1 MSLAIHPC
9 DAETVVQNTCELRLA
24 VLAPRPQT
32 LEACGLS
39 ERFLADL
46 IAKHLHTAGTLTL
59 AELAERVALSGP
71 IIEKVLHFMRR
82 EARVEIKPRLDGHG
96 TLPYALTEHGRNTAL
111 DAFMRSGYVGPA
123 PVPLK
128 DYNELVAKQSVHDRR
143 VNRASVRRALQGME
157 ISEQAADQFGISIN
171 SGRPIFIYGPAGTG
185 KSYTTQK
192 LSSLFR
198 EVILIPHAVAID
210 ETVVE
215 VFDPILH
222 QTVRLEREQSLML
235 EEGHDPRYAACE
247 RPVII
252 TGGELTLDLLDV
264 RFESTTRQYEAPLQ
278 LKANNGMFVIDDLGR
293 QKVAP
298 DALFNRWI
306 VPMNEKRDFHAL
318 GSGRHFVTPFD
329 VVLVFSS
336 NLHPLDLAD
345 EAFLRRIGHKIYC
358 GYISPDTYER
368 IWASICEK
376 ERIKFDPE
384 LVHYVI
390 NELHGRDDK
399 PLLPCHPKDLIGI
412 AMDKA
417 RFTGAGNEL
426 TEELLDWAWDTYF
439 VSMEREAG
447 MKRVG
452 AAQQGVE
459 HG

>member
-1 MSLAIHPC
+1 MSLAIHPS
-9 DAETVVQNTCELRLA
+9 AAQSIPENTCESRLA
-24 VLAPRPQT
+24 ALAPRPQS
-32 LEACGLS
+32 LEAAGLN

-46 IAKHLHTAGTLTL
+46 IAKHLHSAGTLTL
-59 AELAERVALSGP
+59 AELTERVALTGP
-71 IIEKVLHFMRR
+71 VLEKVLHFMRR
-82 EARVEIKPRLDGHG
+82 EARVEVKPRIDGHG
-96 TLPYALTEHGRNTAL
+96 TLPYALTEHGRSTAL
-111 DAFMRSGYVGPA
+111 DALMRSGYIGPA
-123 PVPLK
+123 PVPLEA
-128 DYNELVAKQSVHDRR
+128 YNEMVRRQSVHGRQIDPQ
-143 VNRASVRRALQGME
+143 AVRKALEGME
-157 ISEQAADQFGISIN
+157 ISEDAADQFGISIN

-185 KSYTTQK
+185 KTYTTQK
-192 LSSLFR
+192 LAQLFR
-198 EVILIPHAVAID
+198 EVVLIPHAVAVD

-222 QTVRLEREQSLML
+222 QSVKLDSDDKLML
-235 EEGHDPRYAACE
+235 EKGHDPRYTACE
-247 RPVII
+247 RPVIV

-306 VPMNEKRDFHAL
+306 VPMNDKHDFHAL

-358 GYISPDTYER
+358 GYASEATYER
-368 IWASICEK
+368 IWKGVCRK
-376 ERIKFDPE
+376 HRIPYDPQHVDYLIAE
-384 LVHYVI
+384 HYR
-390 NELHGRDDK
+390 RDDR

-417 RFTGAGNEL
+417 KYMGTGNEL

-439 VSMEREAG
+439 VSMDREAG
-447 MKRVG
+447 MSRLG
-452 AAQQGVE
+452 ANQQGE
-459 HG
+459 RNG